1 MGLLDSVIGSVT
13 GSKGSSG
20 PTSPLV
26 KALLLLLAAKAASSY
41 MHRDSASTDAPGKT
55 PQPDDD
61 PGTIKSGML
70 KGLPSLDALLERF
83 KHGSHADKFHSWV
96 GSGENQPIRPQE
108 LQQALGPEEV
118 DNLQKETGLPREQLL
133 EGLSRYLP
141 RVVDKLTPSGRL
153 PTPEEQARW

>member
-20 PTSPLV
+20 STSPLV

-41 MHRDSASTDAPGKT
+41 MHRDSGAADTAGKT
-55 PQPDDD
+55 PQPQPADDS
-61 PGTIKSGML
+61 GTIKSGML

-83 KHGSHADKFHSWV
+83 KHGGQADKFHSWV

-118 DNLQKETGLPREQLL
+118 DSLQKETGLPRE
-133 EGLSRYLP
+133 
-141 RVVDKLTPSGRL
+141 
-153 PTPEEQARW
+153 